1 MSNVSEIYLFFY
13 YYYYRNCVRISKL
26 EMVSPKKMDK
36 YLKFDGRQYGFFF
49 FFLSD

>member
-1 MSNVSEIYLFFY
+1 MSNVIEIYIFFFIF

-49 FFLSD
+49 LID